1 MKVALGLGAPAVSAV
16 DGLLTG
22 RTVICSGVS
31 DVSPVASD
39 VDTVVA
45 MVMLLCRD
53 TGDVMAPLF
62 VVSESD
68 PVVGADGD
76 DAVAGWP
83 LGTEEAVV
91 AESAGVVCVAENME
105 VSVEVSV
112 VMKDGSPVMLTSL
125 VGSVADDTPSLW
137 V

>member
-1 MKVALGLGAPAVSAV
+1 
-16 DGLLTG
+16 
-22 RTVICSGVS
+22 
-31 DVSPVASD
+31 
-39 VDTVVA
+39 
-45 MVMLLCRD
+45 
-53 TGDVMAPLF
+53 MAPLF

-68 PVVGADGD
+68 SVVGTDGD

-83 LGTEEAVV
+83 LGTEDAVV
-91 AESAGVVCVAENME
+91 AESAGAVCVAENME

-112 VMKDGSPVMLTSL
+112 VMKDGSPVMLTSV